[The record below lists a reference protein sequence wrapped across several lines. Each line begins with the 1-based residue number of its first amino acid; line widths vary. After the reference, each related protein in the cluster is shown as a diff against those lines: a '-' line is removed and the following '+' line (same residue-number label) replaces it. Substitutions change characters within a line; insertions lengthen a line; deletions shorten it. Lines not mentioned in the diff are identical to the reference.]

1 MRICRHTAWRQV
13 IHLINSFFGK
23 WKPVQAICLSQM
35 VHALKRY
42 REPKLEKVGQA
53 FLSAHIH
60 QTGTSESCVST
71 RHDAPCTD
79 TEWEDPTKA

>member
-23 WKPVQAICLSQM
+23 WKPVLAICLSQM
-35 VHALKRY
+35 VHAPKRY
-42 REPKLEKVGQA
+42 LEQELERVEQT
-53 FLSAHIH
+53 FLSAHVH
-60 QTGTSESCVST
+60 QTGTSESCVLA

-79 TEWEDPTKA
+79 TEWEDSTKA